1 MSRDNFVDRH
11 IGPDD
16 EAINFMLKELGE
28 SSLNTFISKVV
39 PANIAIKEALDR
51 SIPGA
56 LSEVEVIDELRNL
69 SSRNKNI
76 KS

>member
-39 PANIAIKEALDR
+39 PANKIGRAH
-51 SIPGA
+51 
-56 LSEVEVIDELRNL
+56 V
-69 SSRNKNI
+69 
-76 KS
+76 